1 MKNPVSRRYGEL
13 AAEGGITADPG
24 QKELAERLDALLT
37 ALCEARTRSKRS
49 SLGWLFSRSGAPQ
62 TVPGLYIHGPVGR
75 GKTMLMDIFF
85 ELAPN
90 ARKRRAHFNDFMQDV
105 QERIALFRK
114 RLKAGEVDGDD
125 PIKPVAEEIAQ
136 ETRLLCFDEFAVTD
150 IADAMILGRLFE
162 KLFAS
167 GLTLVA
173 TSNVAP
179 DELYAGGLNRALFL
193 PFIDLIKENAEIFH
207 LDAARDF
214 RQDRERT
221 HPLYVVPP
229 GPKAEEVLAAHFVRL
244 TGREKG
250 ERQEIALRG
259 RQIEVPEA
267 AEGVA
272 RFTFSELCERP
283 LGSADYL
290 KLASRFHTFIVSGIP
305 VLGSERRNEAKRFI
319 NLVDTLYDKRIRLMA
334 SAEAEPEALFSGTSG
349 AEAMEFVRTASRLAE
364 MRSDDWPE
372 AARREERPA
381 VAKAGN

>member
-1 MKNPVSRRYGEL
+1 MKNRVSRRYGEL
-13 AAEGGITADPG
+13 AAQGGIVPDPG
-24 QKELAERLDALLT
+24 QKELAARLDALLA
-37 ALCEARTRSKRS
+37 ALGDERTRSKRS
-49 SLGWLFSRSGAPQ
+49 SLGWLFSRSAPPKG
-62 TVPGLYIHGPVGR
+62 VPGLYIHGPVGR

-114 RLKAGEVDGDD
+114 RLKAGEVEGDD

-162 KLFAS
+162 KLFAC

-179 DELYAGGLNRALFL
+179 DDLYAGGLNRALFL

-229 GPKAEEVLAAHFVRL
+229 GTKAEEVLGEHFARL
-244 TGREKG
+244 SGSKRG
-250 ERQEIALRG
+250 EPQQIALRG

-267 AEGVA
+267 AGGVA
-272 RFTFSELCERP
+272 RFTFAQLCERP

-290 KLASRFHTFIVSGIP
+290 KIASRFHTLIVSGIP
-305 VLGSERRNEAKRFI
+305 VLGPERRNEAKRFI

-334 SAEAEPEALFSGTSG
+334 SAEAEPEGLFTGTSG
-349 AEAMEFVRTASRLAE
+349 NEAMEFTRTASRLAE

-372 AARREERPA
+372 ASGGEGRREA
-381 VAKAGN
+381 VQAGS